1 MKSLQLSLLIAAIAI
16 EWAIIV
22 RGLLSEHF
30 ANTNKFIFTI
40 HGLAMADFSAAAVL
54 ISFGALIGKVT
65 PIQAVMLT
73 LVEVPV
79 SVFNEWLVKTKLDVE
94 DVGGSI
100 VVHVFGAVFGL
111 AAAKVLF
118 KKQWL
123 QSEHHGSIY
132 HSEVFTFVGTA
143 FLWVFWPAFNA
154 VNLVG
159 AERNRA
165 IINSYVALIGSAIA
179 AFVAS
184 QGLNKRRHFNIRHIA
199 SASLAGGVALGVT
212 ANVIMQPWH
221 AWVVGSLAG
230 VVAITGFQF
239 GSVSVGGVQGGEFLE
254 LYFSKFP
261 FDPLFIQTHLLH
273 SPNSSP
279 SSPPRSASTIPE
291 ASSHFTHCLA
301 FSAPSPRPSSSSST
315 PPPASP
321 RPSGSWAST
330 VTRSTRPSS
339 SWPAQGSPS

>member
-1 MKSLQLSLLIAAIAI
+1 MRGYFSDHYAA
-16 EWAIIV
+16 
-22 RGLLSEHF
+22 
-30 ANTNKFIFTI
+30 NNKFIFTI
-40 HGLAMADFSAAAVL
+40 HSLAMADFSAAVVL

-65 PIQAVMLT
+65 PVQAVLLT
-73 LVEVPV
+73 LLEVPA
-79 SVFNEWLVKTKLDVE
+79 SVGNEWLVKTKLEVE
-94 DVGGSI
+94 DIGGSI

-184 QGLNKRRHFNIRHIA
+184 QGLNKQRRFNIRHIA
-199 SASLAGGVALGVT
+199 SASLAGGVALGAT
-212 ANVIMQPWH
+212 ANVIQHPWA

-230 VVAITGFQF
+230 VIAITGFQF
-239 GSVSVGGVQGGEFLE
+239 GNVSGAVG
-254 LYFSKFP
+254 
-261 FDPLFIQTHLLH
+261 
-273 SPNSSP
+273 
-279 SSPPRSASTIPE
+279 
-291 ASSHFTHCLA
+291 
-301 FSAPSPRPSSSSST
+301 
-315 PPPASP
+315 
-321 RPSGSWAST
+321 
-330 VTRSTRPSS
+330 
-339 SWPAQGSPS
+339 